1 MKIIRSLF
9 ITALLS
15 TIATAEENK
24 PLRVLLTYGGHGFQ
38 QKEFFAF
45 WDALPGVTYT
55 KCELPK
61 QADMLKP
68 GLEKEYDAIVAY
80 DMVKGFTPEQQKAF
94 TNLLNT
100 GIGLVATHH
109 SLGAH
114 NNWQEYTQIVGGKY
128 MFKPSTNDNKV
139 LPASNYAHDQD
150 INVIVA
156 DKEHP
161 ITKGLAGFTIHDEA
175 YGNCY
180 VAPGVHVLLTT
191 DHPKCTREL
200 AWTTQYGKSRVC
212 YLMLGHDNKAWV
224 NPNYKE
230 LLLRAIRWSTAK
242 D

>member
-1 MKIIRSLF
+1 MKIIRSLL
-9 ITALLS
+9 ITALLA
-15 TIATAEENK
+15 TVATTAETK
-24 PLRVLLTYGGHGFQ
+24 PFRVLLTYGGHGFQ

-68 GLEKEYDAIVAY
+68 GLEKEYDAIVTF

-94 TNLLNT
+94 TDLLNT
-100 GIGLVATHH
+100 GIGLVVTHH

-114 NNWQEYTQIVGGKY
+114 DNWPEYTKIIGGKY
-128 MFKPSTNDNKV
+128 VHKPLTIDGKEYSKSTF
-139 LPASNYAHDQD
+139 AHDQD
-150 INVIVA
+150 LRVTIV

-161 ITKGLAGFTIHDEA
+161 ITKGLADFTIHDEA
-175 YGNCY
+175 YGNFY
-180 VAPGVHVLLTT
+180 VAPAVHVLMTT
-191 DHPKCTREL
+191 DNPKCGRDV

-212 YLMLGHDNKAWV
+212 YLIFGHDNKAWV
-224 NPNYKE
+224 NPIYKE
-230 LLLRAIRWSTAK
+230 LLLRSIRWSTCK